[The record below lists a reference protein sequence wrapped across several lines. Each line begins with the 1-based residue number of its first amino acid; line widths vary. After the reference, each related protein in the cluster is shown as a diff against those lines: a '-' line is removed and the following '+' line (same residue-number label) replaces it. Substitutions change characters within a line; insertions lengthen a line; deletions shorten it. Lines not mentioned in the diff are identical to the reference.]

1 MTKQNRRI
9 TNSIIGGIGVAAGLG
24 AVVAGYAMFREP
36 LNISLERRTIRIPN
50 AQGKLPR
57 HGLRILHLSDT
68 HFQGLEWRERAKI
81 NKIRKMAA
89 SLEYD
94 LLIHTGDFWHNEQGY
109 ENTLAL
115 INMLPAPRLGA
126 YGVLGNHDYV
136 CYSHGDVLT
145 RNWARYQNEQHQT
158 GQHQNEQNQKA
169 EMEKSVANNGTHPSS
184 RAHGASIRGAQSIEQ
199 DDLSVNEISNRYA
212 QKKSQTVGGFA
223 KEAMQFMQYI
233 MNVPFEMEHEC
244 YNSTE
249 RLTAG
254 LAQCNMQMLT
264 NRSVHL
270 YDHPD
275 HPDGVD
281 IYLAGIDDVFEGQPN
296 IQNALADIPDDATK
310 ILLSHNPDIL
320 DDPASRQF
328 DLILSGHTH
337 GGQIVLPWLGA
348 AHTQS
353 FHLDRHEAAG
363 YLKRDNTQIYI
374 SRGVGEGIPLR
385 FGAKPQITLLT
396 VKAG

>member
-1 MTKQNRRI
+1 MNKNKRMTNG
-9 TNSIIGGIGVAAGLG
+9 IIGGLG
-24 AVVAGYAMFREP
+24 IVAGVGMATAAYAMFREP
-36 LNISLERRTIRIPN
+36 LDVALERRTIRIPH
-50 AQGKLPR
+50 AQGKLPQ

-81 NKIRKMAA
+81 NQIRKIAA

-109 ENTLAL
+109 ENTIAL

-145 RNWARYQNEQHQT
+145 RNWDRYQKR
-158 GQHQNEQNQKA
+158 QNQNGQSEESQA
-169 EMEKSVANNGTHPSS
+169 VNGTHQSGSGQGGMISS
-184 RAHGASIRGAQSIEQ
+184 AQSISQ
-199 DDLSVNEISNRYA
+199 SGSPVDEISDRYVR
-212 QKKSQTVGGFA
+212 KNSQTVTGFA
-223 KEAMQFMQYI
+223 QEAVQFMRYI
-233 MNVPFEMEHEC
+233 MNVPFELEHEC
-244 YNSTE
+244 YNSIE

-254 LAQCNMQMLT
+254 LEQCNMQVLT
-264 NRSVHL
+264 NRAIHL
-270 YDHPD
+270 CDHPD

-281 IYLAGIDDVFEGQPN
+281 IYLAGIDDVFEGKPDVRGT
-296 IQNALADIPDDATK
+296 LAEIPADATK

-320 DDPASRQF
+320 DDPTSRAF

-337 GGQIVLPWLGA
+337 GGQIVLPWFGA

-363 YLKRDNTQIYI
+363 YLKRDDTQVYI

-396 VKAG
+396 VKAE